1 MREIIIN
8 FLLSKLLHITPVSTY
23 LEYIKGNILKDGKKI
38 EENDIKRLA
47 NEIKLIRELDIFGIV
62 TSTLNMEAQ
71 TYIFKDSKN
80 FKDVL
85 NGKMILWTLRQM
97 NGYFDKIIEIDDR
110 NTRIREESE
119 KSKLNTKV
127 DNKQNL

>member
-8 FLLSKLLHITPVSTY
+8 FLLSKLLRITPVETY
-23 LEYIKGNILKDGKKI
+23 FEYIKGNILKDGKKI
-38 EENDIKRLA
+38 EENDIKRWA

-80 FKDVL
+80 FKDVI

-97 NGYFDKIIEIDDR
+97 NGYFDKIVEIDER